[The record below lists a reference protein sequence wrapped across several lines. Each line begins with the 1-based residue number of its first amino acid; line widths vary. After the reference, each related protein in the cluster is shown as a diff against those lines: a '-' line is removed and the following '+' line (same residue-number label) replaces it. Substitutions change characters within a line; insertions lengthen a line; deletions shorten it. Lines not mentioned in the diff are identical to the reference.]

1 MYWREKLDRV
11 KKEFPASEFK
21 DPNRRG
27 GRIVKDIVQAFHKAS
42 PDDFF
47 QTQNRRCLIR
57 NGVLIRQCSVAD
69 LYRQE
74 LDRLAEGV
82 NYWLFLIDM
91 PMGGR
96 FKVYDCRKDALRTLL
111 YLSSGLERQEFYVID
126 KKCRW
131 MVFFE
136 RDRVKNCAKL
146 YKSGEAQTPFG

>member
-21 DPNRRG
+21 DPLHNG
-27 GRIVKDIVQAFHKAS
+27 ARIVKTIIQAFHKAS

-47 QTQNRRCLIR
+47 QSQTRHCLIR
-57 NGVLIRQCSVAD
+57 NVALIRQCSVAD

-91 PMGGR
+91 PMGDR
-96 FKVYDCRKDALRTLL
+96 FKVYDCRKVALRTLL

-136 RDRVKNCAKL
+136 RDRAQNWAKL
-146 YKSGEAQTPFG
+146 YKSGEAETPFG